1 MWNLKNIVIAVAT
14 GVVGNGNGM
23 VADALK
29 ILSSA
34 PSGEI
39 TYSLGNLTF
48 YAPVKPVITAC
59 LSTDLTEILPL
70 TVFQTNA
77 THITAD
83 TLRELMDTYLDF
95 DDVWNE
101 EFLTGAVAFSG
112 TPSTTWDETAVSW
125 MQESGTRYILSV
137 NGSYPTSSD
146 SPLRVLQVPSAH
158 FLPPGPYLASIRPTK
173 IEISQAYRLYR
184 DKNEAFL
191 FGVTSTP
198 GSSAYTP
205 AEAFVPSYQD
215 VWIPVPSRLYYLH
228 DQRELAGIRVGLKDI
243 YDLEGV
249 QTGGGS
255 RSYAEVFPVANE
267 TAVPIQKLLHLG
279 AVIIGKTKTSQFAH
293 GADPW
298 QFLDIHYPWNPR
310 GDGYL
315 TAASSS
321 SGSAA
326 AIAAYDWLDI
336 TIGSD
341 TRGSVRKPAA
351 LVGSYGMRPSWGSMD
366 LTGIIPLAEEMDTA
380 GFFARDPDL
389 FYKISLLWF
398 QDSPIS
404 INSNF
409 TKLPKQVI
417 YPVDYF
423 PLLNPAAQDIFDS
436 FLDDLEEEFG
446 ILRAPTNFSSTLRDS
461 VSNPQITNLTAFQ
474 LSSNR
479 LAEYISYKKVGVP
492 LQNAWSA
499 RFPEAGYPPLDPN
512 PRGAFSRSV
521 NLTESD
527 YEAAVDIKDEFEDFF
542 LSEILRPDAE
552 SCSESLMVLDMGTS
566 GLPSYREQA
575 LNSLPGATSLTITTP
590 GAGQTLPS
598 NYLASMA
605 GCPQIGI
612 PIGQVTY
619 QSYISLQEEVLP
631 INVDLVAAR
640 GCDKLLLDILHR
652 LADKGIAKTVKT
664 GRMAF

>member
-279 AVIIGKTKTSQFAH
+279 AVIIVSVVQVDCKVLYLRIAGKNKDQ
-293 GADPW
+293 
-298 QFLDIHYPWNPR
+298 
-310 GDGYL
+310 
-315 TAASSS
+315 
-321 SGSAA
+321 
-326 AIAAYDWLDI
+326 
-336 TIGSD
+336 
-341 TRGSVRKPAA
+341 
-351 LVGSYGMRPSWGSMD
+351 
-366 LTGIIPLAEEMDTA
+366 
-380 GFFARDPDL
+380 
-389 FYKISLLWF
+389 
-398 QDSPIS
+398 PI
-404 INSNF
+404 
-409 TKLPKQVI
+409 
-417 YPVDYF
+417 
-423 PLLNPAAQDIFDS
+423 
-436 FLDDLEEEFG
+436 
-446 ILRAPTNFSSTLRDS
+446 R
-461 VSNPQITNLTAFQ
+461 
-474 LSSNR
+474 
-479 LAEYISYKKVGVP
+479 
-492 LQNAWSA
+492 
-499 RFPEAGYPPLDPN
+499 
-512 PRGAFSRSV
+512 
-521 NLTESD
+521 
-527 YEAAVDIKDEFEDFF
+527 
-542 LSEILRPDAE
+542 
-552 SCSESLMVLDMGTS
+552 
-566 GLPSYREQA
+566 
-575 LNSLPGATSLTITTP
+575 
-590 GAGQTLPS
+590 
-598 NYLASMA
+598 
-605 GCPQIGI
+605 
-612 PIGQVTY
+612 
-619 QSYISLQEEVLP
+619 
-631 INVDLVAAR
+631 AR
-640 GCDKLLLDILHR
+640 G
-652 LADKGIAKTVKT
+652 
-664 GRMAF
+664 